1 MNMEKRDD
9 LMAREVRIEGG
20 DSRHYVDMKYAY
32 DDMVD
37 LVVKQMSREGEPH
50 GVTYFYDKLSEDEVA
65 RMTYVYYWG
74 EKLVNHH
81 NMTTEEHDVNV
92 IEQFLLKEALAYAA
106 DTPSSSVLFDDELIV
121 PALKWAD
128 DAGACLYDL
137 AKNGLDSEHLKRAHL
152 EVYNYDFTKE
162 LYFKHFDAL
171 EVGDLDRF
179 EVANAYMDQYDS
191 KTFPD
196 VVVSQ
201 ALKEN
206 CEQVYPFF
214 TQALRDT
221 LNLYVPLMDTKT
233 LENALNLLETNRF
246 EIKDK
251 IEEVYNER
259 QQQKASKVNT
269 QKLNKPERKRGRSM

>member
-9 LMAREVRIEGG
+9 LRAREVRIEGG

-152 EVYNYDFTKE
+152 EVYNYDFTKD

-171 EVGDLDRF
+171 EMGDLDRF
-179 EVANAYMDQYDS
+179 EVANAYMDQFDS

-201 ALKEN
+201 ALKES

-221 LNLYVPLMDTKT
+221 LNLYVPLMDTNT
-233 LENALNLLETNRF
+233 LLDALNYLETNRF

-251 IEEVYNER
+251 IEAVYNER
-259 QQQKASKVNT
+259 QQQKVSKESGR
-269 QKLNKPERKRGRSM
+269 KLNIPERKRGRSM